1 MKTLKQ
7 LLIRFDWVSPNITEE
22 NFPPEKVRNTDY
34 KLFHFD
40 RYVSSEDV
48 VKEMDKEGYNPAN
61 IYELLNWKDWNSK
74 DWVVA
79 LGSSCVLGGSRQVAF
94 LSRVDFGRGLVL
106 DVWGGDWRGDWFGFA
121 RFLGVRNLETK
132 ALESS
137 SKEE

>member
-1 MKTLKQ
+1 
-7 LLIRFDWVSPNITEE
+7 
-22 NFPPEKVRNTDY
+22 
-34 KLFHFD
+34 
-40 RYVSSEDV
+40 
-48 VKEMDKEGYNPAN
+48 MDKEGYNPAN

-79 LGSSCVLGGSRQVAF
+79 LGSSCVLGGGRQVAF
-94 LSRVDFGRGLVL
+94 LYGDGFRRGLDL
-106 DVWGGDWRGDWFGFA
+106 GVWDGVWHGA